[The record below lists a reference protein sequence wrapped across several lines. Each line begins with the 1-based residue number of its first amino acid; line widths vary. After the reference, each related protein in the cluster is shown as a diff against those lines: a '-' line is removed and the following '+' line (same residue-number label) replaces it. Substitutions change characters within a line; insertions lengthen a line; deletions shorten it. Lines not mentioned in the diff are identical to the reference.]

1 MTAGFARTIGI
12 TVDPRRR
19 NKSVESR
26 QQNIQRLK
34 EYRNKLI
41 LFPQHENRKLRKGEA
56 TEEERKLATQLAG
69 PIMPITNPKPVIE
82 FRAIRENEKK
92 FSAFNALR
100 SARVEAR
107 TAGMRAKKA
116 KESAETA
123 ENTPGAQAA
132 AAKKESKK

>member
-1 MTAGFARTIGI
+1 MTSGFAKTVGI
-12 TVDPRRR
+12 SVDPRRR

-41 LFPQHENRKLRKGEA
+41 LFPIHENRKLAKGEA
-56 TEEERKLATQLAG
+56 TEEERKLATQLVG
-69 PIMPITNPKPVIE
+69 KIMPIVNVKAPIE
-82 FRAIRENEKK
+82 YRAITEQEKK

-116 KESAETA
+116 KETAETA
-123 ENTPGAQAA
+123 ENTPGGV
-132 AAKKESKK
+132 AAKKEKK